1 MYYNNK
7 KLALSVFWVL
17 LGLTLVVLSVVDVLD
32 SAPYSGMG
40 GGLAAVGAL
49 QVWRNLKYRKDAEY
63 REKIDTEASDERNR
77 FLRMKSWSWAGYT
90 AILAEGIG
98 AVIAMAMGEQTIQLV
113 LSYCVCLLIAVY
125 YVAYVILS
133 RKY

>member
-7 KLALSVFWVL
+7 KLALSVFWIL
-17 LGLTLVVLSVVDVLD
+17 LGVTLIVLSVIDMLD
-32 SAPYSGMG
+32 STPYSGMG
-40 GGLAAVGAL
+40 GGLVAVGAL
-49 QVWRNLKYRKDAEY
+49 QVWRNLKYRRDADY
-63 REKIDTEASDERNR
+63 RAKIDTEAADERNK
-77 FLRMKSWSWAGYT
+77 FLRMKSWSWAGYV

-113 LSYCVCLLIAVY
+113 LSYCVYLLIAVY
-125 YVAYVILS
+125 YVAYVILN